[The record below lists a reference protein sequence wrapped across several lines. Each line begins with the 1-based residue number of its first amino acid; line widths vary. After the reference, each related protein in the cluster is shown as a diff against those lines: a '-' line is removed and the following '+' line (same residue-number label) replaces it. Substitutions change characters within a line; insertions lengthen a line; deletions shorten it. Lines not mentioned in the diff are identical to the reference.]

1 MCVNL
6 SFYSDQLYQQ
16 AGLGLGYSYM
26 RLVTGRLPVLT
37 FDLERG
43 NIPLARPYRGW
54 VLAPGRLPLH
64 FCMNVLIFNNYFDLP
79 CRGAGD

>member
-1 MCVNL
+1 
-6 SFYSDQLYQQ
+6 
-16 AGLGLGYSYM
+16 M

-64 FCMNVLIFNNYFDLP
+64 FCMNVLSTILIYLAGVLVTKVADYSDEENRCNYS
-79 CRGAGD
+79 